1 MKKNKQELNPR
12 CSSPEKRKAIM
23 SIKHFR
29 SILVGVCLG
38 WLAPSLA
45 LAQQPVITTQP
56 SDRLVNA
63 SSNFN
68 FVVYVS
74 GTGPFT
80 YQWLFDGT
88 AIAGATNYYRSV
100 VNAQPAQ
107 SGYYSVIV
115 SNASGSVTSRVA
127 RLKVFLLAPT
137 PHSLSGIQVQSDGSA
152 RLAFIGETTLPFA
165 PYYEL
170 YPLEASTNLVNWAP
184 LATLQRT
191 NTALDTLR
199 FVDTN
204 APGFSQRF
212 YRTPTNQLA
221 TPDPQPTGPYSV
233 GTFSM
238 VMIDPS
244 RRNAAGGTNYQFMT
258 TFWYPAVAQ
267 AGVLPAIYVER
278 AVALGDS
285 YWNLSML
292 GISGARN
299 FGSEVVAFFSHS
311 LSNAPLATYPAKYPV
326 VLYSP
331 GSGSQ
336 RREITDMAE
345 DLASWGYV
353 VVGLDASDTLVS
365 VFPDG
370 RVVYGSDGSDQ
381 ARVQDMQ
388 FVLGQLAI
396 LNAGDPRLSGRLD
409 LDRIGAIGL
418 SWGGGTTEELC
429 VYDPRCKAAV
439 GFEPYPNITVTNLLT
454 QPLNVPYL
462 FFRSDFGPDPDPSWV
477 TPGGRAD
484 DRLEV
489 FDQQKTNAYWVKL
502 ISTDHGSF
510 GEYDLIND
518 SASLAAACGIPMS
531 GQFLPPARVCQILR
545 AYLLSFFNKFLKG
558 EDDHL
563 LDGPSPAYPEVIQF
577 LSASSSSLPP
587 EYPSAGL
594 VQGSDGSFYGTTAYG
609 GASGDGTVFQV
620 TTNGVLMILLSFN
633 GTDGSHPVA
642 ALVQG
647 SDGNFY
653 GTTACGGSNGNDGT
667 VFQMTPAGVLT
678 TLASFNGTNGRHPAA
693 GLVQGSDGNF
703 YSTTIGGGADDLGTA
718 FQMTP
723 AGTLTTLVSFNGAN
737 GGLPFAGLVQGTN
750 GSFYGTTS
758 AGGNGDGTVFEMTP
772 AGALTWVRS
781 FLGGNSGSS
790 PSGGLIQGTNGLF
803 YGTTEYGGNTS
814 LNPGMALNGPNW
826 GAGFGTVFKMTPA
839 GALTTL
845 VEFNGTKG
853 SYCASGLVQG
863 SDGNFYGTTAGGGGG
878 VGPTGAGG
886 TVFKMTPTGA
896 LTTLYSFSGADGNSP
911 QAPLVQGSDGN
922 FYGTTEYGGANGRG
936 TVFQVTPAGVLT
948 TLVSF

>member
-1 MKKNKQELNPR
+1 MNN
-12 CSSPEKRKAIM
+12 
-23 SIKHFR
+23 KHFG
-29 SILVGVCLG
+29 SILVSVWLG

-45 LAQQPVITTQP
+45 LAQPVITTQP
-56 SDRLVNA
+56 SDRFVNA
-63 SSNFN
+63 SATVSF
-68 FVVYVS
+68 FVFVS

-80 YQWLFDGT
+80 YQWRFDG
-88 AIAGATNYYRSV
+88 AAMAGATQRIVYLANV
-100 VNAQPAQ
+100 QPAQ

-115 SNASGSVTSRVA
+115 SNAAGSVTSQVA
-127 RLKVFLLAPT
+127 ELKVFGAA
-137 PHSLSGIQVQSDGSA
+137 PHSLSGIQAETNGSVN
-152 RLAFIGETTLPFA
+152 LSFKGETTALFA
-165 PYYEL
+165 PYYDL
-170 YPLEASTNLVNWAP
+170 YPLETSTNLVDWAP
-184 LATLQRT
+184 LMTLQRT
-191 NTALDTLR
+191 NTALDVLS
-199 FVDTN
+199 FLD
-204 APGFSQRF
+204 ADASQFSQRF
-212 YRTPTNQLA
+212 YRTPTNALL
-221 TPDPQPTGPYSV
+221 TPDLQPTGPYPV

-292 GISGARN
+292 GVSGARD

-311 LSNAPLATYPAKYPV
+311 LSNAPLATYSAKYPV

-331 GSGSQ
+331 GSGGQ

-409 LDRIGAIGL
+409 LDRIGAIGW
-418 SWGGGTTEELC
+418 SWGGGITEELC

-489 FDQQKTNAYWVKL
+489 FDQQKTNAYYLKL
-502 ISTDHGSF
+502 VSTVHGSF
-510 GEYDLIND
+510 VEYDLIND
-518 SASLAAACGIPMS
+518 SASFAAFWGIPMS
-531 GQFLPPARVCQILR
+531 GQYLASARASQILR

-620 TTNGVLMILLSFN
+620 TTNGVLTILLSFN
-633 GTDGSHPVA
+633 GTNGSHPVA

-653 GTTACGGSNGNDGT
+653 GTTASGGTNANKGT
-667 VFQMTPAGVLT
+667 VYQMTPAGTLT
-678 TLASFNGTNGRHPAA
+678 TLVHLNGTNSSYPAA

-703 YSTTIGGGADDLGTA
+703 YGTTVSGGAGGIGTV
-718 FQMTP
+718 FQVTP
-723 AGTLTTLVSFNGAN
+723 AGGLTTLVSFSKTNGAAPLAAVVQGSDGNFYGTTGYGGNLSLNNGAGYGTVFKMTPPGVLTRLVSFTGAN
-737 GGLPFAGLVQGTN
+737 GADPSAGLVQGTN
-750 GSFYGTTS
+750 GNFYGTT
-758 AGGNGDGTVFEMTP
+758 G
-772 AGALTWVRS
+772 
-781 FLGGNSGSS
+781 
-790 PSGGLIQGTNGLF
+790 
-803 YGTTEYGGNTS
+803 YGGNLS
-814 LNPGMALNGPNW
+814 YNAGY
-826 GAGFGTVFKMTPA
+826 GFGTVFKMTPA
-839 GALTTL
+839 GGLTTL
-845 VEFNGTKG
+845 VSFSGKNG
-853 SYCASGLVQG
+853 SYTVSGLVQG
-863 SDGNFYGTTAGGGGG
+863 SDGNFYGTTAGGGAGG
-878 VGPTGAGG
+878 GG
-886 TVFKMTPTGA
+886 TVFKMTAAGV
-896 LTTLYSFSGADGNSP
+896 LTTLVSFHGPDGNSP

-922 FYGTTEYGGANGRG
+922 FYGTTTYGGAGGLG
-936 TVFQVTPAGVLT
+936 TVFRVTPTGALT